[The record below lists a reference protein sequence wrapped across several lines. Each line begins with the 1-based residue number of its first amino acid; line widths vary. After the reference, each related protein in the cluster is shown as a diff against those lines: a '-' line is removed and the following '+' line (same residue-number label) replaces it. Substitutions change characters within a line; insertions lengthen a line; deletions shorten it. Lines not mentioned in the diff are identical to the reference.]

1 MSESTNAFTKYDIQF
16 SMSKSTNA
24 YTKYDIQISISKQ
37 AFVQNM
43 IYNPACL
50 SKHMYKIWYTIQ
62 HMYVLAKHNIKSKLE
77 QG

>member
-1 MSESTNAFTKYDIQF
+1 MSKLKNAYTKYDIQL

-24 YTKYDIQISISKQ
+24 YTKYDIQSSMSQ
-37 AFVQNM
+37 QTYVQNM

-62 HMYVLAKHNIKSKLE
+62 AV
-77 QG
+77 